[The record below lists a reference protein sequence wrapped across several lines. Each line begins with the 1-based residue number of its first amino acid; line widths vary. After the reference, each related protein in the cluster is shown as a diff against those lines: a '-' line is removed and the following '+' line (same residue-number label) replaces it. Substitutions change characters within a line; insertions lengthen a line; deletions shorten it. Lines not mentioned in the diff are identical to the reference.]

1 MAFIRLVACF
11 PANDQFDWC
20 TAVRHRFNQQML
32 SFVVF
37 NPADIRDGIADFLK
51 MESFWIFDRWIKD
64 LAFEIVEK
72 LQPFLHDLTVGIDGL
87 RFTKGF

>member
-64 LAFEIVEK
+64 LAFAHCKARSINRNIR
-72 LQPFLHDLTVGIDGL
+72 GNG
-87 RFTKGF
+87 G